1 MGAERDTE
9 SSFLGDL
16 LALTKP
22 TITVTNVLMAAG
34 GLWLSRTEL
43 SLATV
48 VWTLVGTAL
57 AVAAANALNMLLERE
72 GDGLMERTRGRPLPA
87 GRLGAGVALGVGL
100 GLSAGSIAALVLGTN
115 LLTAGLGAL
124 ALALYVL
131 AYTPLKRRTPWALI
145 VGAIPGAM
153 PALMG
158 WTAAR
163 GRIEAPGLVL
173 LGVLFLWQ
181 LPHFIAIALLRREDY
196 ARAGIKTVPLVWG
209 DRVARWHAAIS
220 AAALLSASLLLVP
233 LGTAGRVYLVGAS
246 LLGAWLTV
254 LAVQGL
260 RATEGRPWDRR
271 LFFASLAYL
280 PGWMLV
286 TLVDRLV
293 G

>member
-48 VWTLVGTAL
+48 VWTLIGTAL